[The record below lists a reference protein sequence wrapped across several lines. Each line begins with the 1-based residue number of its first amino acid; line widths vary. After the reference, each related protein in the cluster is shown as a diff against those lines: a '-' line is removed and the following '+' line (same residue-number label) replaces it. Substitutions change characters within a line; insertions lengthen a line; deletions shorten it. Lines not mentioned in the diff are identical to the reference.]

1 MDLPSYDQYS
11 KMFGGGPMSTHYAM
25 NDMDLAQQFQQ
36 NKLVQEQEN
45 RKATELQN
53 IFNEQNNPLKLD
65 KARMENQGLG
75 VDTRIKMGTEKEAF
89 NAAQRE
95 FIMKASKAD
104 LDAMEYEGQRMAYS
118 RDPNIRSQG
127 ETLLRQHK
135 DFLKLRD
142 EQKFRAQEAEKERAA
157 EERAARIRASS
168 GGGSKTTSP
177 FGKMTTDQYRAIL
190 LQKMEIARQNNDL
203 NSYNESAQMLE
214 YVNAMKLQEKPD
226 PSANKPDLGGAGI
239 ATIPPRPAPVIP
251 PMPNATPTM
260 AAPVQAPKVNVPQAA
275 AEYLKKNPTLRQAFD
290 AKYGA
295 GASRQILG
303 N

>member
-157 EERAARIRASS
+157 EARTAQIRASS
-168 GGGSKTTSP
+168 GGSRSSVGGP
-177 FGKMTTDQYRAIL
+177 IKMSTDQYRASL
-190 LQKMEIARQNNDL
+190 LQRMEQARAAGDQQ
-203 NSYNESAQMLE
+203 SYDYFSQQLA
-214 YVNAMKLQEKPD
+214 YVNQIKAQERPD
-226 PSANKPDLGGAGI
+226 PLVGKPDLSGTGI
-239 ATIPPRPAPVIP
+239 ATNPPRPAPVVP
-251 PMPNATPTM
+251 PMPNATPTT
-260 AAPVQAPKVNVPQAA
+260 APVAPAK
-275 AEYLKKNPTLRQAFD
+275 PTLPPGWIM
-290 AKYGA
+290 K
-295 GASRQILG
+295 
-303 N
+303 